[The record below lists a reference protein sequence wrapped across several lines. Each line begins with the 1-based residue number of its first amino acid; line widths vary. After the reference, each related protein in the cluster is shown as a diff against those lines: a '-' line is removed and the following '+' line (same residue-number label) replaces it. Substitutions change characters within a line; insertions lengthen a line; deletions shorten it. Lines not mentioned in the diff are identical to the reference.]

1 MITWSTIICKIFWM
15 CRATKDLEHVFFLA
29 LSLLEICLEY
39 LWCGGREHRSHELR
53 LARFTWTFRHRV
65 AADHLRGSPFFGCQN
80 DVMMWMSQ
88 IEAYDPFQMGE
99 IGFFFFGRIDI
110 LAPNLFFNTPVS
122 LHQLRLFGVYSPHL
136 SKMKPSGNGE
146 APKLTLPIV
155 CWSLLIPIAKD
166 QYPWFAY
173 LLRKNNNLSIWL
185 APGWS
190 MSLVFFGIISRV
202 VTWEP
207 MRISGFHHRNGS
219 CLTLQCTVLSLKL
232 STLETYLQA
241 VALAGLLRMMRAFRV
256 FRLFKR
262 VESLRKIMQS
272 LSKAVPGVANAFL
285 IQAKLGWME
294 AVRVLL

>member
-1 MITWSTIICKIFWM
+1 MSKWCDDVNVSDWSLWS
-15 CRATKDLEHVFFLA
+15 
-29 LSLLEICLEY
+29 LSN
-39 LWCGGREHRSHELR
+39 GRDRKSC
-53 LARFTWTFRHRV
+53 
-65 AADHLRGSPFFGCQN
+65 S
-80 DVMMWMSQ
+80 
-88 IEAYDPFQMGE
+88 
-99 IGFFFFGRIDI
+99 FGRIDI
-110 LAPNLFFNTPVS
+110 VAPNFFFHTPVS

-136 SKMKPSGNGE
+136 SKMKPSGIGE

-173 LLRKNNNLSIWL
+173 LLRKSNNPSTWL
-185 APGWS
+185 YPELW
-190 MSLVFFGIISRV
+190 L
-202 VTWEP
+202 EN
-207 MRISGFHHRNGS
+207 HRNGS
-219 CLTLQCTVLSLKL
+219 CLTFVYTVLSLKL
-232 STLETYLQA
+232 SGQPLKHIFKLWHSW
-241 VALAGLLRMMRAFRV
+241 AGLLRMMRAFRV